1 MVMAKRRSK
10 EIDIPTQQRFKNDA
24 GFVTNAKPLSN
35 PNVGLS
41 VTFPGGEHLM
51 DSTTFCKMR
60 ESHTQGKKR

>member
-1 MVMAKRRSK
+1 MAKRRS
-10 EIDIPTQQRFKNDA
+10 KNDA